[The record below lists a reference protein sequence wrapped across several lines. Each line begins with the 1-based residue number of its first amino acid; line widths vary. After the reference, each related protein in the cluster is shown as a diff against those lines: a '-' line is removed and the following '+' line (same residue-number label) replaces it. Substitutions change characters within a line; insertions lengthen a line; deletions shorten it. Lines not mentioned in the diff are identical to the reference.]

1 MRNQQRFF
9 LMIAVLVFIV
19 LLQGCVKDSIK
30 HTYSYVWFEPLY
42 KTTEQ
47 VRASIKSDA
56 AAEIKTPGKLFI
68 KGTYIFLNEVNKGVH
83 IIDNSNPSAP
93 VNKAFINIPGNID
106 IAVKG
111 NILYADLYTDLLA
124 IDISDP
130 MNVVTKKI
138 VDNVFPARYYEGFTS
153 DSSKVIYT
161 WIRHDTTV
169 TENYNGDNPV
179 LYGNGGVLLDVIS
192 LNNNT
197 AYAGGSPV
205 GIAGSM
211 ARFAVVNDYMYAVGA
226 SDLKSINISAPQDPL
241 VVKSTNLNWNVETIY
256 PFKNKLFIG
265 SNSGMFIYDITNAA
279 NPKPSGTFLHARV
292 CDPVIADDNYAYVTL
307 RNGTTCA
314 GFLNELDIVD
324 IKNLNA
330 PVLAK
335 KYDMTNPHGLS
346 KDGNVLFICDGT
358 DGLRIFNVADV
369 NNMQLIKQV
378 KGLETYDVIAYGQVA
393 IVIAKD
399 GLYQFDY
406 SDLSNIRQLSKVP
419 LSN

>member
-1 MRNQQRFF
+1 MRTQQKFF
-9 LMIAVLVFIV
+9 LLIAVIVFIV
-19 LLQGCVKDSIK
+19 LSQGCVKDSIT

-42 KTTEQ
+42 KTSEQ
-47 VRASIKSDA
+47 VRESIKSDA
-56 AAEIKTPGKLFI
+56 ATEIKAPGKLFI
-68 KGTYIFLNEVNKGVH
+68 KGNYIFLNEINKGVH

-138 VDNVFPARYYEGFTS
+138 VDNVFPSRYYDGFTS
-153 DSSKVIYT
+153 DTTKVIYT
-161 WIRHDTTV
+161 WVRHDTTV
-169 TENYNGDNPV
+169 TEDYSAGGPV
-179 LYGNGGVLLDVIS
+179 LYGNGGIFLDATS
-192 LNNNT
+192 LYSSA
-197 AYAGGSPV
+197 AYTGGSPV

-211 ARFAVVNDYMYAVGA
+211 ARFAVVNDYMYTVGT
-226 SDLKSINISAPQDPL
+226 SDLKSINISTPQDP
-241 VVKSTNLNWNVETIY
+241 VFVKSTNLSWGVETIY

-265 SNSGMFIYDITNAA
+265 ASSGMFIYDISNAA
-279 NPKPSGTFLHARV
+279 APEPSGSFSHARV
-292 CDPVIADDNYAYVTL
+292 CDPVIADDDYAYVTL
-307 RNGTTCA
+307 RNGSTCA

-346 KDGNVLFICDGT
+346 KDGNTLFICDGAE
-358 DGLRIFNVADV
+358 GLRIFNVADV
-369 NNMQLIKQV
+369 NNMQPIKQI
-378 KGLETYDVIAYGQVA
+378 KGMETYDVIAYGKLA

-406 SDLSNIRQLSKVP
+406 SDLSNIHQLSKIS
-419 LSN
+419 LGN

>member
-1 MRNQQRFF
+1 MRTQQKFF
-9 LMIAVLVFIV
+9 LLIAVIVFIV
-19 LLQGCVKDSIK
+19 LLQGCVKDSIT
-30 HTYSYVWFEPLY
+30 HTHSYVWFEPLY
-42 KTTEQ
+42 KTSEQ
-47 VRASIKSDA
+47 VRESIKSDA
-56 AAEIKTPGKLFI
+56 ATEIKTPGKLFI
-68 KGTYIFLNEVNKGVH
+68 KGNYIFLNEVNKGVH

-111 NILYADLYTDLLA
+111 HILYADLYTDLLA

-138 VDNVFPARYYEGFTS
+138 VDNVFPSRYYDGFTS
-153 DSSKVIYT
+153 DTTKVIYT
-161 WIRHDTTV
+161 WVRHDTTV
-169 TENYNGDNPV
+169 TEDYSGGGPV
-179 LYGNGGVLLDVIS
+179 LYGNGGIFLDATS
-192 LNNNT
+192 LYSSA
-197 AYAGGSPV
+197 AYTGGSPV

-211 ARFAVVNDYMYAVGA
+211 ARFAVVNDYMYAVGT
-226 SDLKSINISAPQDPL
+226 SDLKSINISTPQDP
-241 VVKSTNLNWNVETIY
+241 VFVKSTNLSWGVETIY

-265 SNSGMFIYDITNAA
+265 ASSGMFIYDISNAA
-279 NPKPSGTFLHARV
+279 APEPSGSFSHARV
-292 CDPVIADDNYAYVTL
+292 CDPVIADDDYAYVTL
-307 RNGTTCA
+307 RNGSTCA

-346 KDGNVLFICDGT
+346 KDGNTLFICDGAE
-358 DGLRIFNVADV
+358 GLRIFNVADV
-369 NNMQLIKQV
+369 NNMQPIKQI
-378 KGLETYDVIAYGQVA
+378 KGMETYDVIAYGKLA

-406 SDLSNIRQLSKVP
+406 SDLSNIHQLSKIS
-419 LSN
+419 LGN